1 MSSSERMKFCYP
13 SSRLL
18 IAATALLI
26 SSCAVYVPT
35 VPSTPLLRQAG
46 EVELTGAI
54 RLSSLE
60 AGVAWSPAPRVLLV
74 GETALQNGSG
84 QTTTTGSA
92 GPTTTT
98 DYPSHHFQG
107 GLGLGTY
114 WLLGEHQQFYL
125 GALGGVGVAKADL
138 YDHTGEIFSIILPI
152 FGPILPVH
160 YQANYWRYYGQVYV
174 AHQVNP
180 KVVYGFSFRT
190 TVVNYQQVLRD
201 SKPVSYSPAQV
212 FYEPHFF
219 LRYGE
224 GVVQGETTFGYSFPG
239 TSNPE
244 ATQLLT
250 PTTCLASVGLVFRP
264 GHLKH
269 KH

>member
-1 MSSSERMKFCYP
+1 MQLYRYYSH
-13 SSRLL
+13 LL
-18 IAATALLI
+18 LAVSVLL
-26 SSCAVYVPT
+26 SGCAVYVPT
-35 VPSTPLLRQAG
+35 VPSTPLVRHTG
-46 EVELTGAI
+46 EIEITGAI

-60 AGVAWSPAPRVLLV
+60 AGVAWSPAPRVLLT

-84 QTTTTGSA
+84 QTTTTGST
-92 GPTTTT
+92 GSTTTT

-114 WLLGEHQQFYL
+114 WLLGEQQQFYL
-125 GALGGVGVAKADL
+125 GALGGVGVAKVDL
-138 YDHTGEIFSIILPI
+138 YDHTGEIFSLILPL
-152 FGPILPVH
+152 FGPVLPVH

-174 AHQVNP
+174 AQQVNP

-190 TVVNYQQVLRD
+190 TVVNYREVLRD
-201 SKPVSYSPAQV
+201 SKPVDYSPAQV

-239 TSNPE
+239 TPNQ
-244 ATQLLT
+244 AAKRLLT

-264 GHLKH
+264 GRLKRNH
-269 KH
+269 Q